1 MEILPHFYGK
11 KKWQFCIFQTS
22 RGVMMMLNFIITLVC
37 QWIRTSVQSEDGGDN
52 GWAIDDAKDGYP
64 NAVNEVPVHFNR
76 LDGEDSLSGEVTT
89 QSTQP
94 AN

>member
-1 MEILPHFYGK
+1 MNV
-11 KKWQFCIFQTS
+11 
-22 RGVMMMLNFIITLVC
+22 R
-37 QWIRTSVQSEDGGDN
+37 SVQSEDDGDN
-52 GWAIDDAKDGYP
+52 GRAIDGAKDGHP

-94 AN
+94 ANQQEEYTDRDVQTMETGEREEGGAENACLWRKP